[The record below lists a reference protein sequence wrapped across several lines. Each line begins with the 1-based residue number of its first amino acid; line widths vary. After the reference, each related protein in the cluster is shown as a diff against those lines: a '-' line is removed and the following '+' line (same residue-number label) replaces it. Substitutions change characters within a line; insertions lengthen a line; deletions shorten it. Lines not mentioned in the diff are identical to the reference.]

1 MTPAEIQFAA
11 DGMLQSLGTWLR
23 LMGYD
28 CITAARCSSHGVA
41 AGFGLCKNAPVSRVG
56 RDAAVVCG
64 NGAPT
69 ESDGGVSFGS
79 RALLEQAVAE
89 NRVFLTRNAHLS
101 DNLPHALLA
110 CGQIVYV
117 IGEHLPEQLR
127 EVVAKFSLE
136 TEQFVFTRCVA
147 CNEPLRRVERAEAVG
162 HVPNDV
168 VESETEFW
176 RCRRCGKTFWRGSHV
191 RNSVERLRRWLGVSG
206 GVAPS

>member
-1 MTPAEIQFAA
+1 MTPAEIRFAA

-28 CITAARCSSHGVA
+28 CIAGSAR
-41 AGFGLCKNAPVSRVG
+41 FGR
-56 RDAAVVCG
+56 
-64 NGAPT
+64 
-69 ESDGGVSFGS
+69 E
-79 RALLEQAVAE
+79 LLEQAIADD
-89 NRVFLTRNAHLS
+89 RVFLTRNAHLS
-101 DNLPHALLA
+101 DNLPHALLER
-110 CGQIVYV
+110 GQIVYV

-162 HVPNDV
+162 HVPGDV

-176 RCRRCGKTFWRGSHV
+176 RCARCGKTFWRGSHV
-191 RNSVERLRRWLGVSG
+191 RNSLQRLREWLMNPHPNPLPCTTRERGIS
-206 GVAPS
+206 SSEKQLSEED